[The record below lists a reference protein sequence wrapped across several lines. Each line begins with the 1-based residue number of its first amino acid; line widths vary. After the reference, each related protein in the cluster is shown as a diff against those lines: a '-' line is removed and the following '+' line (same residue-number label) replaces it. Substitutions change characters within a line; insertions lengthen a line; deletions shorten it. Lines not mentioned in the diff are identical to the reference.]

1 MKYIFIENANM
12 IGEKKNIIYKGI
24 LLNKNV
30 SFTDDKN
37 KCDYI
42 FIDSRDANLASNYHE
57 KYFEKMVIIDY
68 TDLGNEIINI
78 PCLKYFKRSVVN
90 KKKLSFLN
98 YSKEIIPISYCLKNE
113 TLEFQNIFENERN
126 YDISIFFD
134 PNNNNNG
141 YNSENIYRNI
151 VATNIQT
158 QMHTYN
164 NHVGYCGNIGKI
176 GRNSIQ
182 KEYYDKMFHSKIVV
196 TCNPDHSEGDY
207 RTWEALSSGALV
219 FVDKMITPVLHPLIH
234 EKHVIFY
241 DKNDLRDLNNKLHYY
256 LKNNEIRE
264 TIAKEGNAF
273 ALKYHKS
280 SDRIDEILSH
290 L

>member
-1 MKYIFIENANM
+1 MKYIYIENANM
-12 IGEKKNIIYKGI
+12 MGEKKNIIYNGI

-30 SFTDDKN
+30 SFTNDKD
-37 KCDYI
+37 KSDYI
-42 FIDSRDANLASNYHE
+42 FIDYRDANLANKYDPR
-57 KYFEKMVIIDY
+57 YFEKMIIIDY
-68 TDLGNEIINI
+68 TDFNNQIINL

-90 KKKLSFLN
+90 KKNLSFLN
-98 YSKEIIPISYCLKNE
+98 YNKEIIPISYCLKNE
-113 TLEFQNIFENERN
+113 TLEFQNIFENERT
-126 YDISIFFD
+126 YDISIFFN
-134 PNNNNNG
+134 PNNSNHG
-141 YNSENIYRNI
+141 HNIYRNI
-151 VATNIQT
+151 VASNIQT
-158 QMHTYN
+158 QMRTYN
-164 NHVGYCGNIGKI
+164 NHVGYCGNNGKI

-182 KEYYDKMFHSKIVV
+182 KEYYEKMFHSKIVV

-207 RTWEALSSGALV
+207 RTWEALSTGALV

-241 DKNDLRDLNNKLHYY
+241 EKNDLRDLNNKLHYY
-256 LKNNEIRE
+256 LENNEIRE
-264 TIAKEGNAF
+264 TIAKKGNAF

>member
-12 IGEKKNIIYKGI
+12 IGEKKNIIYNGI

-30 SFTDDKN
+30 SFTDDKD

-42 FIDSRDANLASNYHE
+42 FIDSRDANIANKYDP

-68 TDLGNEIINI
+68 TDLNNRIINL

-90 KKKLSFLN
+90 KKNPSFLN
-98 YSKEIIPISYCLKNE
+98 YNKEIIPISYCLKNE

-134 PNNNNNG
+134 PNNSNNG

-182 KEYYDKMFHSKIVV
+182 NEYYDKMFRSKIVV

>member
-12 IGEKKNIIYKGI
+12 IGEKKNIIYNGI
-24 LLNKNV
+24 LLNKTV
-30 SFTDDKN
+30 SFTNDKD

-42 FIDSRDANLASNYHE
+42 FIDYRDANIANKYDP

-68 TDLGNEIINI
+68 TDFNNQIINL

-90 KKKLSFLN
+90 KKNLSFLN
-98 YSKEIIPISYCLKNE
+98 YNKEIIPISYCLKNE

-134 PNNNNNG
+134 PNNSNHG
-141 YNSENIYRNI
+141 HNIYRNI
-151 VATNIQT
+151 ITSNIQT
-158 QMHTYN
+158 QMHAYN
-164 NHVGYCGNIGKI
+164 NHIGYCGNNGKI

-280 SDRIDEILSH
+280 SDRIDEILTH